1 MATRYSV
8 VVESGSCDPTYTR
21 WEERA
26 HCGHAHKSREA
37 AERCMA
43 KLTRWYCNHGHVQG
57 TPCVQCCG
65 YAQGQSTSA
74 KWWGATIHNQ
84 RGERA

>member
-1 MATRYSV
+1 MATRSSV

-84 RGERA
+84 HGERA